1 MDCPKCEG
9 QLQEIDNYQRV
20 VVDFCGSC
28 KGIWFDA
35 GEVADFFD
43 LTTDIPD
50 LDNARA
56 TLRET
61 DLSCPKCNKGLREF
75 QFAKANDL
83 VLDIC
88 SGCHGIWLDSGE
100 VPQLEELSR
109 TLVSPKSR
117 ILTSFLRLK
126 EQGYEVM
133 GFR

>member
-1 MDCPKCEG
+1 MDCPKCDG

-50 LDNARA
+50 LDTALA

-61 DLSCPKCNKGLREF
+61 DLSCPKCKKGLREF
-75 QFAKANDL
+75 QYAKANNL
-83 VLDIC
+83 ILDIC
-88 SGCHGIWLDSGE
+88 SGCKGIWLDSGE

-133 GFR
+133 GFK